1 MPNQYVN
8 SQASHP
14 FFYLD
19 RPIEPMPGE
28 RQMRI
33 ANLGA
38 FPDLARGFGHDPRAL
53 LERHNID
60 PAEISAPDHFID
72 CKNFTELLEDCS
84 TVFNAPLLGLKLA
97 QLQEPDV
104 YGCIPALCR
113 AAPTVQEAIKS
124 FAKYIP
130 VTHSSASAQE
140 LVESENFAEYRWHVR
155 MDVGCNQQANYH
167 ATLLLMKLLRQIG
180 GYNFRPSYVSL
191 AVEARQKDIDALE
204 AHFGCRFHGSATNNI
219 IAFPREFLHQS
230 VASSSRTVFALL
242 SGYLDRIK
250 ATTEVAIADKVAN
263 YVRSFLPSGRCS
275 IEHCAQ
281 SLGMAVRTLQTQL
294 SESGYEFS
302 SILEQQRMELA
313 KAYLTQK
320 HLTQK
325 QPGQKQMSLDD
336 IAANLGYAELS
347 SFGRAFKRWT
357 GTTPN
362 QYRLRS
368 NQ

>member
-1 MPNQYVN
+1 MPSAQIT
-8 SQASHP
+8 AP
-14 FFYLD
+14 FFSLD
-19 RPIEPMPGE
+19 RPLEPMPGE

-38 FPDLARGFGHDPRAL
+38 FPDLARRFGFDPGTL

-60 PAEISAPDHFID
+60 PVELLAPDHFID
-72 CKNFTELLEDCS
+72 CRNFTELLEDCS
-84 TVFNAPLLGLKLA
+84 TAFNAPLLGLKLA
-97 QLQEPDV
+97 QLHEPDV

-130 VTHSSASAQE
+130 VTHSSASSQE
-140 LVESENFAEYRWHVR
+140 LLEGEEIAEYRWNVR
-155 MDVGCNQQANYH
+155 MDLGCNQQANYH
-167 ATLLLMKLLRQIG
+167 AALLLMKLLRQIG
-180 GYNFRPSYVSL
+180 GHNFRPSYVSL
-191 AVEARQKDIDALE
+191 AVEARAKDIAALE
-204 AHFGCRFHGSATNNI
+204 EHFGCRFYCSTANNI
-219 IAFPREFLHQS
+219 IAFPRAFLHQS
-230 VASSSRTVFALL
+230 IASSSRTVFALL

-250 ATTEVAIADKVAN
+250 ATTRINLAEKVAN

-294 SESGYEFS
+294 GEIGFEFS
-302 SILEQQRMELA
+302 AILEEQRRDLA
-313 KAYLTQK
+313 KMYLE
-320 HLTQK
+320 QK
-325 QPGQKQMSLDD
+325 QLSLDD
-336 IAANLGYAELS
+336 VAANLGYVELS

-362 QYRLRS
+362 QYRQNFRR
-368 NQ
+368 